1 MLRNFFVKLIIKR
14 ELLFRNFYNKNKL
27 KSCCCTVHMIPRS
40 FILHTVQTQY
50 KKSYAMVT
58 ECCKYFNMLLKQ
70 DGAITVTSVM
80 NKHSNMYY
88 CNCIIQTTY
97 WVLHVRVLQLYGA
110 SNCNKCYC
118 NCTV

>member
-1 MLRNFFVKLIIKR
+1 MDSAVLQRR
-14 ELLFRNFYNKNKL
+14 TNKL

-88 CNCIIQTTY
+88 TANMLSLSY
-97 WVLHVRVLQLYGA
+97 
-110 SNCNKCYC
+110 S
-118 NCTV
+118 